1 MSTLVAG
8 ARPASLI
15 TLFSF
20 FGLQSLT
27 AGTVTAATTTLYRV
41 TIGTVVVEFTGSF
54 TYAPDGHLAGGTIT
68 GWNYADS
75 DPFFLNDFRVSGI
88 NLSVATFL
96 TQLGANDTAG
106 FLSTVFGKDDTMTGS
121 ALGDFLVGDTGNDNL
136 NGGAGDDFLGDGAGA
151 DTLSGGKGNDIYSLI
166 DGSNKLVEL
175 AGQGID
181 TVRSDV
187 DFDLTANGAN
197 IENLELYAAASF
209 GMGNALDNLITG
221 NVNNDTLIGT
231 AGDDLLIGGKGSDF
245 MDGGAG
251 DDAYEI
257 DIASDAVNDSGGGD
271 DTILSWIDLQL
282 GFLNNSGAENLILL
296 EGATKGTGDGLDN
309 VIIGNDAD
317 NVLDGGGGQDGLAGG
332 KGNDTYVVDHG
343 GDEVAELAGQGLHT
357 NGDAGND
364 SLIGGVGNNSL
375 WGNTGNDTMAGG
387 AGNDLYIV
395 DDQNDKITELA
406 GQGTDVA
413 DRLGRHHGAGRQC
426 RNLSLQGGATK
437 GTGNKLNNVIAAN
450 SNDTWRAA

>member
-175 AGQGID
+175 AGQGTNRLPHIGF
-181 TVRSDV
+181 RSQP
-187 DFDLTANGAN
+187 LIGAEYRKPRN
-197 IENLELYAAASF
+197 SIAAASF
-209 GMGNALDNLITG
+209 GMGNGLNNLITG
-221 NVNNDTLIGT
+221 NAARHPIGT
-231 AGDDLLIGGKGSDF
+231 GGDDTLIGGKGSRCH
-245 MDGGAG
+245 
-251 DDAYEI
+251 E
-257 DIASDAVNDSGGGD
+257 
-271 DTILSWIDLQL
+271 
-282 GFLNNSGAENLILL
+282 
-296 EGATKGTGDGLDN
+296 
-309 VIIGNDAD
+309 
-317 NVLDGGGGQDGLAGG
+317 
-332 KGNDTYVVDHG
+332 
-343 GDEVAELAGQGLHT
+343 
-357 NGDAGND
+357 
-364 SLIGGVGNNSL
+364 
-375 WGNTGNDTMAGG
+375 
-387 AGNDLYIV
+387 
-395 DDQNDKITELA
+395 
-406 GQGTDVA
+406 
-413 DRLGRHHGAGRQC
+413 RRRRQRC
-426 RNLSLQGGATK
+426 LRNRRSRVTP
-437 GTGNKLNNVIAAN
+437 
-450 SNDTWRAA
+450 